1 VESFKV
7 LWTEA
12 GVRHVSVVSYDRAS
26 AAHRMSKMPE
36 GVEDVEMV
44 PVKPG
49 ETVTVEQPSRGR
61 VVQRKHTVKQDR

>member
-1 VESFKV
+1 MESFKV

-26 AAHRMSKMPE
+26 AKHRMSTLPE
-36 GVEDVEMV
+36 SASDVEMV

-49 ETVTVEQPSRGR
+49 ETIDVEQPRRGR
-61 VVQRKHTVKQDR
+61 VVQRKHTRSHA